1 MVRGKFISFEG
12 IEGTGKSTQIRLLKA
27 FLDKKGIPTLLFREP
42 GCTYIGEQIRNLLQY
57 DTKAEK
63 MYPETELLLYEAS
76 RAQLVREIIIP
87 ALQQGTWVLCDR
99 FFDSS
104 TAYQGSA
111 RKLPLEVV
119 KQLNAFAANNI
130 FPDLTILLDL
140 DPLLGF
146 QRLLSRQKEK
156 DRIEQESLDFFKEVQ
171 KKYLEMAQEDPK
183 RFFTVNATLSIK
195 TLSNLI
201 NQKVEKMFS
210 I

>member
-57 DTKAEK
+57 DAKAEK

-171 KKYLEMAQEDPK
+171 KKYLEMAQEDPE